1 MDFSFKIGGAAGEGV
16 MVIGRTAGKLFT
28 RGGYYVFG
36 YPEYPSLI
44 RGGHNSYQIRI
55 SDEKVLSP
63 SKYTNIVVALNKNSV
78 KFHKDSLSKDGIL
91 LYDSAIDLSGVEIRE
106 DIIKCGL
113 PVLGLLKEANA
124 EPKMANVLLLGA
136 MIGLV
141 KYPVEMLN
149 ELIRQEF
156 SRKGEEVVN
165 KNIAAAKVAYEYVM
179 KNAKTPID
187 IKPVGQPKLY
197 ISGNEATGIGAIA
210 AGMKFYAAYPMTPAT
225 NLLHFLVQNQEK
237 EKIVVVQTEDEITA
251 AQMMIGAFYA
261 GARGMVGTSGG
272 GFALMTESVGM
283 SALAETPSV
292 FYLAQR
298 VGPSTGMPTWT
309 EQADIFQVIGASQGE
324 FLRIILAPGDVEE
337 CFYQTAEAFNLAE
350 KYQFP
355 VFILSDKFLAE
366 SHYTVD
372 SFDTEK
378 ITIDRGRVAKN
389 LAPLSEGE
397 RFHRYMITDD
407 GVSPRTFPGME
418 NGEHV
423 ATSYEHREDSFTTE
437 DFDMR
442 AEQVNKRAKKLE
454 KILEE
459 SWAPNVYGDGIL
471 TLAVWGSQKGPALE
485 AQKLLK
491 SEGIEIKVVHFS
503 WLYPLNKEKVAAA
516 IGNGKKV
523 IAENNSTGMFAKLLK
538 METGIEFDTTILKY
552 TGRQFFPE
560 QLAMA
565 VKEAMNGRRKIV
577 IKEGFDNYEFYYPYK
592 YEEQERKKA
601 EEAKEEKTE
610 VSG

>member
-16 MVIGRTAGKLFT
+16 MVMGRTAGKLFT

-55 SDEKVLSP
+55 SDEKILSP
-63 SKYTNIVVALNKNSV
+63 SKYTNIVVALNKNGV
-78 KFHKDSLSKDGIL
+78 KFHKDSLAKDGIL
-91 LYDSAIDLSGVEIRE
+91 LYDSAIDISGLEMRE
-106 DIIKCGL
+106 DVIKCAL
-113 PVLGLLKEANA
+113 PVLDLLKEANA
-124 EPKMANVLLLGA
+124 EARMANVLLLGA
-136 MIGLV
+136 MIALV

-149 ELIRQEF
+149 EAIRQEF
-156 SRKGEEVVN
+156 SRKGEEIVN
-165 KNIAAAKVAYEYVM
+165 KNIAAARVAYEYVM
-179 KNAKTPID
+179 KNFKTPID
-187 IKPVGQPKLY
+187 IKPVGQPKIY
-197 ISGNEATGIGAIA
+197 ISGNEAVGVGAIA

-225 NLLHFLVQNQEK
+225 NLLHFLVQKQK
-237 EKIVVVQTEDEITA
+237 EERIVIVQTEDEITA

-309 EQADIFQVIGASQGE
+309 EQADIFQVLGASQGE

-337 CFYQTAEAFNLAE
+337 SFYQTAEAFNLAE
-350 KYQFP
+350 KYQLP
-355 VFILSDKFLAE
+355 VFILTDKFLAE
-366 SHYTVD
+366 SHYTAD
-372 SFDTEK
+372 SLDGEK
-378 ITIDRGRVAKN
+378 ITINRGKVAQN
-389 LAPLSEGE
+389 LAPLGEGE
-397 RFHRYMITDD
+397 RFHRYMITED
-407 GVSPRTFPGME
+407 GISPRTFPGME

-423 ATSYEHREDSFTTE
+423 ASSYEHREDSFTTE
-437 DFDMR
+437 DFDER
-442 AEQVNKRAKKLE
+442 TEQVNKRAKKLE

-459 SWAPNVYGDGIL
+459 SRQPDVYGDSGL
-471 TLAVWGSQKGPALE
+471 TLVVWGSQKGPALE
-485 AQKLLK
+485 AQKILR
-491 SEGIEIKVVHFS
+491 SQNIDIRVVHFS
-503 WLYPLNKEKVAAA
+503 WLYPIDAKKVSDVL
-516 IGNGKKV
+516 GNGKKV

-538 METGIEFDTTILKY
+538 MEAGIEFDTTILKY

-560 QLAMA
+560 QLEMA

-592 YEEQERKKA
+592 YETQKEGPR
-601 EEAKEEKTE
+601 EEKTE

>member
-16 MVIGRTAGKLFT
+16 MVMGRTAGKLFT

-44 RGGHNSYQIRI
+44 RGGHNSYQVRI
-55 SDEKVLSP
+55 SDEKILSP
-63 SKYTNIVVALNKNSV
+63 SKYTNIVVALNKNGV
-78 KFHKDSLSKDGIL
+78 KFHKDSLAKDGIL
-91 LYDSAIDLSGVEIRE
+91 LFDSLIDISGTEVRE
-106 DIIKCGL
+106 DIIKCPL
-113 PVLGLLKEANA
+113 PVLDLLKEANA
-124 EPKMANVLLLGA
+124 EPRMANVLFLGA
-136 MIGLV
+136 MIALV
-141 KYPVEMLN
+141 KYPIEMLN
-149 ELIRQEF
+149 EIIRQEF
-156 SRKGEEVVN
+156 SRKGEEIVN
-165 KNIAAAKVAYEYVM
+165 KNISAARVAYEYVI
-179 KNAKTPID
+179 KNFKTPID
-187 IKPVGQPKLY
+187 IKPIGQPKVY
-197 ISGNEATGIGAIA
+197 ISGNEAVGVGAIA
-210 AGMKFYAAYPMTPAT
+210 AGMRFFASYPMTPAT
-225 NLLHFLVQNQEK
+225 NLLHFLVQKQK
-237 EKIVVVQTEDEITA
+237 DEKIVLVQTEDEITA

-292 FYLAQR
+292 FYIAQR

-309 EQADIFQVIGASQGE
+309 EQGDIFQVLGAGQGE

-350 KYQFP
+350 RYQLP

-366 SHYTVD
+366 SHYTADAD
-372 SFDTEK
+372 SLNAEK
-378 ITIDRGRVAKN
+378 IKIDRGKVASN
-389 LAPLSEGE
+389 LAPLAEGE
-397 RFHRYMITDD
+397 RFHRYMITED
-407 GVSPRTFPGME
+407 GISPRTFPGME

-423 ATSYEHREDSFTTE
+423 ASSYEHREDSFTTE

-454 KILEE
+454 RILEE
-459 SWAPNVYGDGIL
+459 SWEPNVYGDGSF
-471 TLAVWGSQKGPALE
+471 TLVVWGSQKGPALE

-491 SEGIEIKVVHFS
+491 TEGIDFRVVHFS
-503 WLYPLNKEKVAAA
+503 WLYPLNKDKVSK
-516 IGNGKKV
+516 ILGNGKKI
-523 IAENNSTGMFAKLLK
+523 IAENNSTAMFAKLLK

-565 VKEAMNGRRKIV
+565 IKEGMNGRRKIV
-577 IKEGFDNYEFYYPYK
+577 IKEGFDNFEFYYPWK
-592 YEEQERKKA
+592 YEVA
-601 EEAKEEKTE
+601 EKKEEKSE
-610 VSG
+610 VSV

>member
-63 SKYTNIVVALNKNSV
+63 SKYTNIVVALNKNGV
-78 KFHKDSLSKDGIL
+78 RFHKDSLAKDGIL
-91 LYDSAIDLSGVEIRE
+91 LYDSTIDILEMEIRE

-113 PVLGLLKEANA
+113 PVLDLLKEANA
-124 EPKMANVLLLGA
+124 DPKMANVLLLGA
-136 MIGLV
+136 MTGLV
-141 KYPVEMLN
+141 KYPIEMLN

-156 SRKGEEVVN
+156 SRKGEEIVN

-179 KNAKTPID
+179 KNVKTPID
-187 IKPVGQPKLY
+187 IKPIGRPKIY
-197 ISGNEATGIGAIA
+197 ISGNEAVGVGAIA
-210 AGMKFYAAYPMTPAT
+210 AGMKFYASYPMTPAT

-261 GARGMVGTSGG
+261 GARAMVGTSGG

-292 FYLAQR
+292 FYIAQR

-309 EQADIFQVIGASQGE
+309 EQADIFQVVGAGQGE

-350 KYQFP
+350 KYQLP

-366 SHYTVD
+366 SHYTTD

-378 ITIDRGRVAKN
+378 ITIERGRVAKD

-397 RFHRYMITDD
+397 RFHRYMITED
-407 GVSPRTFPGME
+407 GISPRTFPGME

-459 SWAPNVYGDGIL
+459 SWAPNVYGDDGIL

-491 SEGIEIKVVHFS
+491 SAGIEIKVVHFS
-503 WLYPLNKEKVAAA
+503 WLYPLDKEKVAAA
-516 IGNGKKV
+516 TGNGKKV

-538 METGIEFDTTILKY
+538 METGIEFDTIILKY

-592 YEEQERKKA
+592 YEEQERKKV
-601 EEAKEEKTE
+601 EEKTE